1 MLYFSYIHTMNEIP
15 NSTPPSTAA
24 EPLPGLRALDL
35 NLLRVF
41 DVVMAEGG
49 ITRAAERLEMTQP
62 AVSNAMRR
70 LTEALG
76 EPLLARERRG
86 VRATPLGERL
96 WPQVRDAL
104 AQLNLALQPA
114 LFDPRRDLGVFT
126 LGLVD
131 ATAAVLMPP
140 LARALEAAGALAAI
154 RCVPLLTREPRRPLE
169 RDEIDMAIGHF
180 PEAAAAVAAEG
191 ELSPLRQMR
200 LLDSDYRCVMRR
212 EHPLAAAGLTLDNF
226 CAARH
231 VQVSFSGRGH
241 AALDQALAALGRER
255 VLAMTVNQYLTAA
268 RVAAASDLLAVLP
281 RGSVSA
287 AGLSEA
293 LIERALPLPTGAV
306 VVDAWW
312 HLRNEASPRH
322 RWLRE
327 QVRAAAALAQQQVG
341 EADNAAMPAAPPA
354 PVSGP
359 APVPAQRRRAR

>member
-1 MLYFSYIHTMNEIP
+1 MATP
-15 NSTPPSTAA
+15 APPSTAA
-24 EPLPGLRALDL
+24 QPVPNLRTLDL

-41 DVVMAEGG
+41 DVVMSEGG

-70 LTEALG
+70 LAEALG
-76 EPLLARERRG
+76 EPLLTRERRG
-86 VRATPLGERL
+86 VRATPYGERL
-96 WPQVRDAL
+96 WPRVRDAL
-104 AQLNLALQPA
+104 GQLTLALQPA
-114 LFDPRRDLGVFT
+114 LFDPRRDHGVFT

-140 LARALEAAGALAAI
+140 LARALQAAGAPASI

-169 RDEIDMAIGHF
+169 REEIDLAIGHF
-180 PEAAAAVAAEG
+180 PEVAAAVAAEG

-200 LLDSDYRCVMRR
+200 LLESDYRCVMRR
-212 EHPLAAAGLTLDNF
+212 EHPLAAAELTLDSF

-281 RGSVSA
+281 QGSAHA
-287 AGLSEA
+287 AGLAEA
-293 LIERALPLPTGAV
+293 LVERALPLTTGAV
-306 VVDAWW
+306 LVDAWW
-312 HLRNEASPRH
+312 HLRNDSSPRH

-327 QVRAAAALAQQQVG
+327 QLRAAAAVAQRDAG
-341 EADNAAMPAAPPA
+341 LADNASMPATRSAHRPA
-354 PVSGP
+354 PRRP
-359 APVPAQRRRAR
+359 AA

>member
-1 MLYFSYIHTMNEIP
+1 MNAIADSAP
-15 NSTPPSTAA
+15 LPTPA

-76 EPLLARERRG
+76 EPLLTRERRG
-86 VRATPLGERL
+86 VRPTPLGERL
-96 WPQVRDAL
+96 WPQVREAL
-104 AQLNLALQPA
+104 SQLHLALQPA
-114 LFDPRRDLGVFT
+114 LFDPRSDPGVFT

-140 LARALEAAGALAAI
+140 LARALEAAGASAGI

-169 RDEIDMAIGHF
+169 RDEIDLAIGHF
-180 PEAAAAVAAEG
+180 PEAAAAIAAEG

-200 LLDSDYRCVMRR
+200 LLESEYRCAMRR
-212 EHPLAAAGLTLDNF
+212 DHPLAEAALTLDDF

-255 VLAMTVNQYLTAA
+255 RLAMTVNQTLTAA

-281 RGSVSA
+281 RGSAHA
-287 AGLSEA
+287 AGLA
-293 LIERALPLPTGAV
+293 GLLIERALPLSTGAV

-312 HLRNEASPRH
+312 HLRHEASPRH

-327 QVRAAAALAQQQVG
+327 QVRAAAALAQQAIG
-341 EADNAAMPAAPPA
+341 EADNAAMPAARSA
-354 PVSGP
+354 PDPVPSP
-359 APVPAQRRRAR
+359 APVPAPRARSR